1 VNKTEVAAVAQ
12 EIREVRAQ
20 RRKLHPDWPLDASR
34 AQYLDGL
41 IDGLKRALNV
51 ARQAKGRPGR

>member
-1 VNKTEVAAVAQ
+1 VRKTEVAAVTQ
-12 EIREVRAQ
+12 EIRVVCAQ
-20 RRKLHPDWPLDASR
+20 RRQLHPDRPVDATT

-51 ARQAKGRPGR
+51 ARQAKSRPGR

>member
-1 VNKTEVAAVAQ
+1 VRKTEVAAVTQ
-12 EIREVRAQ
+12 EIRVVRAQ
-20 RRKLHPDWPLDASR
+20 RRQLHPERPVDVTT

-51 ARQAKGRPGR
+51 ARQAKSRPGR